1 MRNARLCVRAAALVL
16 VTLLLALVLVLGLP
30 WAALGARTLRW
41 RVTLARLW
49 AKACARLL
57 GMKVVREGHA
67 PAGAFLLVS
76 NHLSYVDIILLLSTV
91 RAVFVS
97 KADVAAWPVLGPL
110 ARLAGTLF
118 IERQRK
124 KDVLRVS
131 GEIRRILERGM
142 GIILFPE
149 GTSTAG
155 AEVHAFRSS
164 LLEPAAKLSLPVRY
178 ASIRYST
185 PAGEPPAHLAVSW
198 WGEMTFGPH
207 VRDLLRLSG
216 FEARIVFGAEP
227 IEDPD
232 RKSLARKLHGA
243 VASRFVPML

>member
-1 MRNARLCVRAAALVL
+1 MRNARLGLRAAALAL
-16 VTLLLALVLVLGLP
+16 VTFLLALFLVLGLP
-30 WAALGARTLRW
+30 GAALVARTLPW

-49 AKACARLL
+49 AKACVRLL
-57 GMKVVREGHA
+57 GMKVVSEGDA

-76 NHLSYVDIILLLSTV
+76 NHLSYIDIILLLSTV

-118 IERQRK
+118 IERQKK

-164 LLEPAAKLSLPVRY
+164 LLEPAASLSLPVRY

-198 WGEMTFGPH
+198 WGEMAFGPH

-216 FEARIVFGAEP
+216 FGARIVFGAES

-232 RKSLARKLHGA
+232 RKSLARRLHRA